1 MSIIDVVDDL
11 ITLQELAAHEGDPER
26 RRSLDDLH
34 RRVAARERGVK
45 VSEAAAV
52 LSLSQPTVRAWIDSG
67 VLVPVRDTS
76 PVRIEV
82 LSLADVKHA
91 LDLVRQHSEDRN
103 LLAQVMRLLRDR
115 ADLTAALD
123 EGIADLTASRTV
135 PLTDDLIAELASN
148 PEDERL
154 SSRSLKAPS
163 ARTRTTG

>member
-11 ITLQELAAHEGDPER
+11 ITLQELAAHEDDPER
-26 RRSLDDLH
+26 RHSLDDVH

-52 LSLSQPTVRAWIDSG
+52 LSLSQPTVRAWIEAG
-67 VLVPVRDTS
+67 VLVRVRGAS

-91 LDLVRQHSEDRN
+91 LDVVRHHAEDRK

-115 ADLTAALD
+115 ADLTAAALD
-123 EGIADLTASRTV
+123 EGIADLTAGRTV
-135 PLTDDLIAELASN
+135 PLTDDLIAELASD
-148 PEDERL
+148 PEDER
-154 SSRSLKAPS
+154 SSKS
-163 ARTRTTG
+163 A

>member
-11 ITLQELAAHEGDPER
+11 ITLQELAAHEDDPER
-26 RRSLDDLH
+26 RRSLDDVH

-52 LSLSQPTVRAWIDSG
+52 LSLSQPTVRAWIDAG
-67 VLVPVRDTS
+67 VLAPVREAS

-91 LDLVRQHSEDRN
+91 LDLVRQHAEDRN
-103 LLAQVMRLLRDR
+103 LLAQVMCVLRDR

-123 EGIADLTASRTV
+123 EGIADLTAGRTV
-135 PLTDDLIAELASN
+135 PLTDDLIAELASD
-148 PEDERL
+148 PEDER
-154 SSRSLKAPS
+154 SSRSA
-163 ARTRTTG
+163 

>member
-11 ITLQELAAHEGDPER
+11 ITLQDLAAHEDDPER
-26 RRSLDDLH
+26 RRSLDDVH

-52 LSLSQPTVRAWIDSG
+52 LSLSQPTVRAWIEAG

-91 LDLVRQHSEDRN
+91 LDLVRRHAEDRH
-103 LLAQVMRLLRDR
+103 LLAQVMRVLRDR
-115 ADLTAALD
+115 VDLGAAALD
-123 EGIADLTASRTV
+123 EGIADLAAGRAT
-135 PLTDDLIAELASN
+135 PLTDDLIAELASD
-148 PEDERL
+148 PKDDR
-154 SSRSLKAPS
+154 SSKS
-163 ARTRTTG
+163 A